1 MIFRFLL
8 FFRHLD
14 INVCPVGF
22 FVLDDDELEL
32 DIFFSLVGFEGE
44 LGLRL
49 VLVVGMGDGLAI
61 VLRNL
66 FEVLL
71 VQSPFAFGRFSI
83 AVLEL
88 KQIRFD
94 FYFQTLTL
102 INLFLY
108 V

>member
-1 MIFRFLL
+1 MI
-8 FFRHLD
+8 FRHLD

-22 FVLDDDELEL
+22 FVLNDDELEL

-49 VLVVGMGDGLAI
+49 VFVVGMGDSLAL

-71 VQSPFAFGRFSI
+71 VQSPFAFGRFSV

-88 KQIRFD
+88 KQIRFV
-94 FYFQTLTL
+94 FYFQTLKS
-102 INLFLY
+102 
-108 V
+108 